1 MLVLTERAVDSA
13 GREWHGD
20 MFRRACWLEPCYCR
34 YRARGGLENT
44 CLGVTS
50 DLVGVNG
57 HGSGDHSTST
67 IVRRLWCSGV
77 PRCVS
82 VCRRTTMCE
91 CLSTYHLLYGT
102 LSLYNESRTSS
113 AALAPSEVLNAHMS
127 CAPVRVMYLGHRVW
141 RSSCHG

>member
-57 HGSGDHSTST
+57 HGSGDHSRST

-82 VCRRTTMCE
+82 VCRRTTYCMV
-91 CLSTYHLLYGT
+91 H
-102 LSLYNESRTSS
+102 S
-113 AALAPSEVLNAHMS
+113 AFITNPGLVALHW
-127 CAPVRVMYLGHRVW
+127 HRLKF
-141 RSSCHG
+141 